1 MANNFVT
8 FVNHKGEPIDWA
20 ALTAAVAEKRRR
32 SRAAGISHG
41 RKPTV
46 KNGYAAQPGTGPEG
60 MTCRGCKHKTTLS
73 NTGSKSWIKCELRRS
88 TWTGGEGTDI
98 KASSPACS
106 KFEAKDGKPYVCVRV
121 IEVD

>member
-8 FVNHKGEPIDWA
+8 FVNHKGEPIDFV
-20 ALTAAVAEKRRR
+20 ALTAAGTEQRRR
-32 SRAAGISHG
+32 SRAAGISQG

-60 MTCRGCKHKTTLS
+60 KTCRDCAHKRMCS
-73 NTGSKSWIKCELRRS
+73 NTGNKSWIKCELRRA

-106 KFEAKDGKPYVCVRV
+106 KFQAKG
-121 IEVD
+121 

>member
-1 MANNFVT
+1 MSYHNI
-8 FVNHKGEPIDWA
+8 KGEPIDFA
-20 ALTAAVAEKRRR
+20 ALQAAGAEQRRR
-32 SRAAGISHG
+32 SRAAGISQG

-60 MTCRGCKHKTTLS
+60 KTCRDCKHKTTMS

-106 KFEAKDGKPYVCVRV
+106 KFEAKDGKPYEAVKVV
-121 IEVD
+121 ALHEVQS